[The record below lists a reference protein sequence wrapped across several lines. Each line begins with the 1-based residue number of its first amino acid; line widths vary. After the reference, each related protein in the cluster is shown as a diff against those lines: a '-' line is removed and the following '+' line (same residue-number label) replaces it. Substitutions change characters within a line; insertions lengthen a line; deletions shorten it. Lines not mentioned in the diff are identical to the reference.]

1 MSIVMLTETASERVR
16 QLMEQ
21 DGRDGYALRLKVAGG
36 GCSGL
41 QYQLMFD
48 DRIDELDEQS
58 DSNGV
63 RLLVDPKS
71 AVYVVGAT
79 IDYVDDVTGRGFRV
93 DNPSVVNTCGC
104 GHSFEG

>member
-1 MSIVMLTETASERVR
+1 MSIVMLTETASERVK

-21 DGRDGYALRLKVAGG
+21 DGRNGHALRLRVMGG

-48 DRIDELDEQS
+48 DKTDELDQQG

-79 IDYVDDVTGRGFRV
+79 IDYIDDVSGRGFRV
-93 DNPSVVNTCGC
+93 DNPTVVNSCGC
-104 GHSFEG
+104 GQSYS

>member
-1 MSIVMLTETASERVR
+1 MSIVMLTETALERVK
-16 QLMEQ
+16 QLLEQ
-21 DGRDGYALRLKVAGG
+21 DGRNGYALRLRVVGG

-48 DRIDELDEQS
+48 DTIDELDQQA

-79 IDYVDDVTGRGFRV
+79 IDYIDDVSGRGFRV
-93 DNPSVVNTCGC
+93 DNPSVVNSCGC
-104 GHSFEG
+104 GHSYS